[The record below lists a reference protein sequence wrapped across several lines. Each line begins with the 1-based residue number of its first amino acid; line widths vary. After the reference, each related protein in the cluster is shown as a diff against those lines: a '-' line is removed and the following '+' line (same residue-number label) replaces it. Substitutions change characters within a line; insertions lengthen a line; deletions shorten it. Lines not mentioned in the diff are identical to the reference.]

1 MKGTDFVFLAIGI
14 AALVGL
20 YYFFF
25 MREGSGSKRLD
36 KAKDLSDAAAKPLA
50 AAKRFAALQQY
61 EVIAPAALAK
71 NGRFADLDF
80 IIVGCFGLLCV
91 KCIGRGGEI
100 YGSEGDAK
108 WLQVRGETRTSFE
121 NPILQAAADTRLVRD
136 TLFTANL
143 KNIPVETVCVFTNK
157 NASLALPRSTGHLT
171 VKEFRALLD
180 KEKYR
185 TDKHVDIAK
194 ASAAVRA
201 YLAPANGVKAV

>member
-1 MKGTDFVFLAIGI
+1 MKATDFALLAIGI
-14 AALVGL
+14 AVLFGL

-25 MREGSGSKRLD
+25 MRNGDDSNRPQ
-36 KAKDLSDAAAKPLA
+36 KAKDLADPAAKPLA
-50 AAKRFAALQQY
+50 IAKRFASMQQY
-61 EVIAPAALAK
+61 EVISPAALAK

-108 WLQVRGETRTSFE
+108 WLQVRGEERISFE
-121 NPILQAAADTRLVRD
+121 NPIARAAADTRLVRD

-157 NASLALPRSTGHLT
+157 KASLALPRSTGHLT

-180 KEKYR
+180 KEKYH

-201 YLAPANGVKAV
+201 YLAPESGVKAL